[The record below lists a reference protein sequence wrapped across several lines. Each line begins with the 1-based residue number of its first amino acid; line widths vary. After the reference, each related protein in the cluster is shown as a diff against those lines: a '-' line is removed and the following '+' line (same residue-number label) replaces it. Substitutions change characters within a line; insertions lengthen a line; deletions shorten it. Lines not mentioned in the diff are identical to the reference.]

1 MDKKNLLKNIAE
13 LKTEMSIDTKQLS
26 EQNTIKT
33 LLATKSILDKK
44 LQKVQ
49 EENRCLEANLK
60 EERQNLDKIDSEVD
74 AIKDQIRQLDA
85 VEIKATDKKYAF
97 FWKSKLSCILLF
109 TKKGRQILFKKFFS
123 SRELVQRMLEE
134 KEELRQKE
142 IQFKEHCRQE
152 LARLQKELQ

>member
-1 MDKKNLLKNIAE
+1 MKNLAE

-49 EENRCLEANLK
+49 EENRCLEVNLK

-74 AIKDQIRQLDA
+74 AIKDEIRQLDA
-85 VEIKATDKKYAF
+85 VEIKATDKKYGISVIFGQGF
-97 FWKSKLSCILLF
+97 FTFFSNYE
-109 TKKGRQILFKKFFS
+109 TKKKIYFKNKT
-123 SRELVQRMLEE
+123 
-134 KEELRQKE
+134 K
-142 IQFKEHCRQE
+142 
-152 LARLQKELQ
+152 